1 MPAFHD
7 GDHDATL
14 DRVRAAS
21 DGLTLPPDARARI
34 AQRLEHGAAGAT
46 TLRDAAPGRPR
57 RLVAWAAAAAA
68 VLVAFLLIP
77 ALDRS
82 TTVSAAE
89 ILGRSQQALGETAH
103 VIESLTYDLQV
114 GGVLEELLPIEQS
127 GRFTV
132 RELVDH
138 DHRGRYKIVKL
149 GTDGRVVGAIAEDP
163 AAGTRGW
170 YFVTDGRGHLLRASG
185 ASPALLSS
193 VGVRTF
199 ALQTLIGLMQASSSA
214 ALTETTRGGEPA
226 YQIDVPLAEGQGAI
240 TLQRARAVVARAD
253 ARLLDFDAAGAIG
266 GRPFTITFN
275 LRSRAIETGVAPD
288 AFSLTAYP
296 GDEVVDLPGSR
307 PSDLVALLGQC
318 LRQ

>member
-1 MPAFHD
+1 MSPHD
-7 GDHDATL
+7 DDHDATL
-14 DRVRAAS
+14 ARVRAAS

-34 AQRLEHGAAGAT
+34 AQRLERGAAGAT
-46 TLRDAAPGRPR
+46 TLRDTRPGPPR
-57 RLVAWAAAAAA
+57 RLIAWAAAAAA
-68 VLVAFLLIP
+68 VLIAFLIVP

-89 ILGRSQQALGETAH
+89 ILGRSQQALGETPH
-103 VIESLTYDLQV
+103 GIESLTYDLQL

-138 DHRGRYKIVKL
+138 DRAGRYKLVKL
-149 GTDGRVVGAIAEDP
+149 GADGRVVGAIAEDP
-163 AAGTRGW
+163 AAGTRAW
-170 YFVTDGRGHLLRASG
+170 YFVVDGRGHLLRASDG
-185 ASPALLSS
+185 KPALLSS

-199 ALQTLIGLMQASSSA
+199 ALRTLIGLMQASNSA
-214 ALTETTRGGEPA
+214 ALSETTRGSEPA
-226 YQIDVPLAEGQGAI
+226 YQIDVPVAGAQGAI
-240 TLQRARAVVARAD
+240 TLQRARAVVARD
-253 ARLLDFDAAGAIG
+253 SARLLDFEAEGSVA

-275 LRSRAIETGVAPD
+275 LRSRTIDASAAPG
-288 AFSLTAYP
+288 AFSLAAGP
-296 GDEVVDLPGSR
+296 GDEVIDLPGSR